1 MMRRNVTFCIWAVA
15 VILGNPVLA
24 QETTATLRGVVV
36 DASKG
41 VVPEAKVTATNTLT
55 GVGRSASTNRD
66 GAYVLPLLPAGP
78 YELTV
83 EAAGFQRYVQKGIAL
98 TINQQAVVN
107 VELSV
112 GSRSESVE
120 VMEEAS
126 PVNTVQGA
134 TGQVIG
140 STAIHQLPLNGRNY
154 LQLATLQPGIAP
166 QNIAVIE
173 FTPALGGQQGFS
185 ANGLR
190 PQSNNF
196 LLDGADNN
204 DGVLGTAA
212 GVPSPDALEE
222 FRILTN
228 AYSAEYGR
236 GGGAVVNVLTR
247 SGTNDVHGSAYDF
260 LRNQVFDARNFFSPG
275 VPPLTQNQFGGTLGG
290 PIRRNRTFFFA
301 SYEGF
306 RNKQGVTAS
315 ATVLS
320 IVERQGDFSRSSS
333 KPRDPTTGQPF
344 PNNSIPLSRIS
355 PIAQSLLTLVPAPN
369 AGANQLI
376 STVNGDTNSDQ
387 FLLRGDQ
394 VMSSRNTLS
403 ARYFYQSGVI
413 AKPFT
418 SPPPVNIPG
427 FPYEDEFGFQNGV
440 ITDTHTFRPN
450 LLNEARFN
458 FSRIRTVN
466 NHPAYQIDPETMGFR
481 YPGAGNIPTVILSGL
496 TTIGTSVSTDN
507 LRRDNTFQ
515 FQEHVTYI
523 RGAHAIRFG
532 ADVYRNRFSLRG
544 DTNLNGSFTFSGS
557 TTGSA
562 AADLLLG
569 LPSAFSQG
577 SPGAAAYFHSTFLQ
591 PYIQDDIRVTRRLM
605 LNFGLRYELDLPVSE
620 QQDRLIAFRPGLQSH
635 RFPNAP
641 TGLVFQGDPGVG
653 QIVRTEKNNW
663 APRVGFAWDV
673 FGDGRTSVRGGYGIY
688 YDALLGTL
696 YNNLALTVPFTE
708 VASGTALQ
716 NFADP
721 FGGQSPFAGNGA
733 GVFFPQLLSL
743 NAIDGGYTSPYSQQ
757 WNLTVERELPR
768 GVVFSAGYLGTRGV
782 HLPGTRVLNT
792 AVFVPGN
799 STARNVDQR
808 RPYAP
813 AFGQILDFISAFDS
827 NYHSLQLSANKRWSH
842 GLTFLTAY
850 TYGKAIDNASFPT
863 GRLAVRVGTLVQN
876 QNDFRGE
883 RGLSNF
889 DQRHRLTFSY
899 VWELPVFR
907 SRNNFAGRLF
917 GGWQLAGVATIQS
930 GSPFIIQDGSDPNL
944 DGVASDRPNVIR
956 NPNLPSGQQTVR
968 RFWDTAAFVRL
979 PSGTNAFGNAGRNI
993 VIGPNDRNF
1002 DASLVKGFRLRESAN
1017 AQFRWEVFNV
1027 FNRANFANPSG
1038 GSPTNDISSPLFG
1051 QITSTLPNSQR
1062 IMQLALRVTF

>member
-1 MMRRNVTFCIWAVA
+1 MRRNITLCIWAA
-15 VILGNPVLA
+15 ALTLGGAAPA

-36 DASKG
+36 DATKG
-41 VVPEAKVTATNTLT
+41 VVAKAKATAVNTLT
-55 GVGRSASTNRD
+55 GMGRSATTNRN
-66 GAYVLPLLPAGP
+66 GAYVLPLLPAGT
-78 YELTV
+78 YELVV
-83 EAAGFQRYVQKGIAL
+83 EAPGFQRYVQRGIAL

-112 GSRSESVE
+112 GSLRESVE
-120 VMEEAS
+120 VVAEAS

-140 STAIHQLPLNGRNY
+140 ATATHQLPLNGRSY

-166 QNIAVIE
+166 RSVAVIE
-173 FTPALGGQQGFS
+173 FTPALAGQQVFS

-204 DGVLGTAA
+204 DGVLGSAA

-247 SGTNDVHGSAYDF
+247 SGTNDFHGSAYDF
-260 LRNQVFDARNFFSPG
+260 LRNGAFDARNFFSPS
-275 VPPLTQNQFGGTLGG
+275 VPLLTQNQFGGTLGG
-290 PIRRNRTFFFA
+290 PVRRNGTFFFS

-320 IVERQGDFSRSSS
+320 LTERQGDFSRSSS

-344 PNNSIPLSRIS
+344 PNNLIPPTRIS
-355 PIAQSLLTLVPAPN
+355 PIAQSILALVPAPN

-387 FLLRGDQ
+387 FLLRGDH
-394 VMSSRNTLS
+394 VVSSRNTLS
-403 ARYFYQSGVI
+403 ARYFYQSGDI

-427 FPYEDEFGFQNGV
+427 FPYEDKFGFQNGV
-440 ITDTHTFRPN
+440 IADTYTFRPG

-466 NHPAYQIDPETMGFR
+466 NHPAYQVDPETMGFR
-481 YPGAGNIPTVILSGL
+481 YPGASNIPTIVLSGW
-496 TTIGTSVSTDN
+496 TTIGTSSSTDN

-523 RGAHAIRFG
+523 RGAHTVRFG

-544 DTNLNGSFTFSGS
+544 DTNPTGSFTFSGS
-557 TTGSA
+557 VTGA
-562 AADLLLG
+562 AGADLLLG

-577 SPGAAAYFHSTFLQ
+577 APGDAAYFHSTFIQ

-605 LNFGLRYELDLPVSE
+605 LNLSLRYEANLPVSE
-620 QQDRLIAFRPGLQSH
+620 QQNRLIAFRPGLKSQ
-635 RFPNAP
+635 RFSNAP

-653 QIVRTEKNNW
+653 QIVRTDKNNW
-663 APRVGFAWDV
+663 APRTGFAFDV
-673 FGDGRTSVRGGYGIY
+673 FGDGRTSVRGGYGLY

-708 VASGTALQ
+708 LASATALQ

-721 FGGQSPFAGNGA
+721 FGGQSPFAGGGA
-733 GVFFPQLLSL
+733 GVFFPQFLSL
-743 NAIDGGYTSPYSQQ
+743 NVIDGGYTSPYSQQ
-757 WNLTVERELPR
+757 WNLTVERQLPC
-768 GVVFSAGYLGTRGV
+768 GVVVSAGYLGTRGV

-792 AVFVPGN
+792 GVFLSGN

-813 AFGQILDFISAFDS
+813 AFGQILDFLSAFDS
-827 NYHSLQLSANKRWSH
+827 NYHSLQLSANKRWSR

-863 GRLAVRVGTLVQN
+863 GRMAIRVGTIAQN
-876 QNDFRGE
+876 QNDFRNE

-889 DQRHRLTFSY
+889 DQRHRFSFSY
-899 VWELPVFR
+899 VWDLPVFR
-907 SRNNFAGRLF
+907 SRNNLAGRLF
-917 GGWQLAGVATIQS
+917 GGWQLAGIASIQS
-930 GSPFIIQDGSDPNL
+930 GQPFIIQDGSDPNL
-944 DGVASDRPNVIR
+944 DGVASDRPDLIG
-956 NPNLPSGQQTVR
+956 NPNLPAGQRTVQR
-968 RFWDTAAFVRL
+968 SWDTTAFVRL
-979 PSGTNAFGNAGRNI
+979 PSGTNRFGSAGRNV
-993 VIGPNDRNF
+993 VIGPNNRNF
-1002 DASLVKGFRLRESAN
+1002 DASLGKGFRLRESAN

-1051 QITSTLPNSQR
+1051 QIQSTLPSSER